1 MLSGDLNARCVKIVP
16 ALPTSSATGHGGG
29 GVGPL
34 IGGGR
39 GELDHPAI
47 PVPSPGPDTELERR
61 AGQTAPAPRCPAP
74 ARPQPPYIRGTATA
88 RPRKNE
94 LLLTRSRGGRAATT
108 LTAEDEAAG

>member
-29 GVGPL
+29 SVGPL

-47 PVPSPGPDTELERR
+47 PVPSPGPDPELEQRR
-61 AGQTAPAPRCPAP
+61 TTGRADRTRPALPCPGA
-74 ARPQPPYIRGTATA
+74 PQPPYIRGTATG
-88 RPRKNE
+88 RPA
-94 LLLTRSRGGRAATT
+94 S
-108 LTAEDEAAG
+108 